1 MLAGD
6 SSAASLDHC
15 RIIIN
20 VHRRKLLTRA
30 SGDGNTSGGSVN
42 IEGGDGAT
50 ALGGSIT
57 ISICLLSL
65 ATQQEVSN

>member
-1 MLAGD
+1 
-6 SSAASLDHC
+6 
-15 RIIIN
+15 
-20 VHRRKLLTRA
+20 
-30 SGDGNTSGGSVN
+30 VN